1 MSDASRT
8 DRLLEGILHPGEV
21 DRFVSAARPTA
32 PSELAGLRLRV
43 IAHAARVAQLGRD
56 RPLVDVETAQRI
68 ASVLTQLCDEP
79 DQLTAD
85 QRALLRGAVEYFVLD
100 DDEVDDTDD
109 VVGFDDDARVVNA
122 VTAAFGRRDLRIEVA

>member
-1 MSDASRT
+1 MADAPRT

-21 DRFVSAARPTA
+21 DRFVSAARPTTA
-32 PSELAGLRLRV
+32 EELPGLRLRV
-43 IAHAARVAQLGRD
+43 LAHAARVAEVGR
-56 RPLVDVETAQRI
+56 RQPRVDVETAQRI
-68 ASVLTQLCDEP
+68 ATVLSHLCDEP
-79 DQLTAD
+79 DQLADD

>member
-1 MSDASRT
+1 MADAPRT

-21 DRFVSAARPTA
+21 DRFVSAARPTT
-32 PSELAGLRLRV
+32 PDELAGLRLRV
-43 IAHAARVAQLGRD
+43 LAHAARVSELGRRD
-56 RPLVDVETAQRI
+56 PRVDVETAQRI
-68 ASVLTQLCDEP
+68 ATVLAQLCDEP
-79 DQLTAD
+79 DQLADD

-122 VTAAFGRRDLRIEVA
+122 VTAALGRRDLRIEVA